1 MELNFYQQSIAFLW
15 SIPLGVAVGIL
26 YGVIKFIR
34 TAFDFRKTATIIAD
48 VIFMIISTT
57 VIYLFSI
64 AYIQGFVRIYVFI
77 GCSIGFLLYRL
88 TLGRLIAK
96 IYTPIINFI
105 SKIIDNISTK
115 FKKIAKKLLKNIHI
129 ILYNDSSKRLI
140 FRKRLQKATADKRD
154 IDFNEGKKA
163 KRKKSFDGSDSH
175 NKYAKRDN
183 TEKA

>member
-1 MELNFYQQSIAFLW
+1 MELNFYQQSIAFLS
-15 SIPLGVAVGIL
+15 SIPLGVAIGIF
-26 YGVIKFIR
+26 YGIIKFTRI
-34 TAFDFRKTATIIAD
+34 AFDFRKTATIISD
-48 VIFMIISTT
+48 IIFMLLST
-57 VIYLFSI
+57 VALYLFSI

-88 TLGRLIAK
+88 SFGKLLTK
-96 IYTPIINFI
+96 IYSPIIYLI
-105 SKIIDNISTK
+105 SKIIDIISSN
-115 FKKIAKKLLKNIHI
+115 FKKIAKKLLKNMHT
-129 ILYNDSSKRLI
+129 ILYNVSSKRVI
-140 FRKRLQKATADKRD
+140 FRKRLHTATNDIRD

>member
-15 SIPLGVAVGIL
+15 SIPLGVAIGVF

-34 TAFDFRKTATIIAD
+34 IVFDFRKTATIISD
-48 VIFMIISTT
+48 IVFMLIST
-57 VIYLFSI
+57 VAIYLFSI

-77 GCSIGFLLYRL
+77 GCIIGFLLYRL
-88 TLGRLIAK
+88 SLGRLITK
-96 IYTPIINFI
+96 IYRPIVKFI
-105 SKIIDNISTK
+105 SNIIDIISTE
-115 FKKIAKKLLKNIHI
+115 FKKIAKKLLKNIHS
-129 ILYNDSSKRLI
+129 ILYNNNGKRVI
-140 FRKRLQKATADKRD
+140 FRNRLQKATVDKRD
-154 IDFNEGKKA
+154 IDFNEEKKA